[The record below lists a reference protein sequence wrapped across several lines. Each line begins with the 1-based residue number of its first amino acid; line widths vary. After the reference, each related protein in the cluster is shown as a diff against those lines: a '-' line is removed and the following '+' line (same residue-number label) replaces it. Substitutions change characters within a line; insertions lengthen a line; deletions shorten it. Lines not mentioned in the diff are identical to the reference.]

1 MKAFAISSLVAAIAV
16 AVDSETLSAIM
27 MPTNTAF
34 ENQFA
39 RNTVTPLGRSHGS
52 PINLSGSQSRTAN
65 FNSNKNDNDL
75 RRQFPDFAS
84 PFRKGEM
91 RPMEQP
97 DLRMGEE
104 LIPLAQRQAA
114 KAVKDPV
121 LAIAP
126 RAHYNEKAQGMEPLE
141 PKDKKFLS
149 PVFLVDPA
157 FTKK

>member
-39 RNTVTPLGRSHGS
+39 RNTVTPLGRTHGS

-65 FNSNKNDNDL
+65 FNSNRNDNDL

-126 RAHYNEKAQGMEPLE
+126 RAHYNEKAQGMEPL
-141 PKDKKFLS
+141 
-149 PVFLVDPA
+149 
-157 FTKK
+157 

>member
-1 MKAFAISSLVAAIAV
+1 MKKFATTSLVAALAV
-16 AVDSETLSAIM
+16 AVDTETLSAIM
-27 MPTNTAF
+27 MPTETAF

-39 RNTVTPLGRSHGS
+39 RNTVKPLGRAHGS
-52 PINLSGSQSRTAN
+52 PIILAGQQSRTSN
-65 FNSNKNDNDL
+65 LNSNRSDNDL

-114 KAVKDPV
+114 KA
-121 LAIAP
+121 
-126 RAHYNEKAQGMEPLE
+126 
-141 PKDKKFLS
+141 
-149 PVFLVDPA
+149 
-157 FTKK
+157 